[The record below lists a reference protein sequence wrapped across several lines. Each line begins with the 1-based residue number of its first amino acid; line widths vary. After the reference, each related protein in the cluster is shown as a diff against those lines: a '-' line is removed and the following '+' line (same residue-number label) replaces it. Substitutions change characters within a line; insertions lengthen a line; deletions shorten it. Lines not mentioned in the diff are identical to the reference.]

1 MQFNCFGQRF
11 NYNAETGKKI
21 FPLWQ
26 MHYNYSMNETD
37 RILELRKLLKEYSY
51 QYYTLDQPTVP
62 DYEYDMLFRELQELE
77 EKHPEL
83 YDPNSVTQRVGYE
96 VLSEFKKIT
105 HERPMLSLGDV
116 FSYDELREW
125 SKKITDVYGKVQ
137 YCAEYKIDGLA
148 MSLIYED
155 GLFKQAVTRGD
166 GIVGEDVTSN
176 VRTRQSVP
184 MSIPYKQRYDIRGEV
199 YMPKSSFNRVN
210 RERRE
215 QGEEEFA
222 NPRNA
227 AAGSIRQLDSR
238 ISASRG
244 LDGFWYHVPD
254 DVNSDTHYG
263 SLQYAKRLG
272 FIVNETTSLF
282 DDIEDV
288 IHFIDETAAIRNDLP
303 YEIDG
308 MVIKVNDYAL
318 QRQIGYTSRIPKWAI
333 AYKFPAE
340 EVLTQVEDIFITV
353 GRTGKCTPNAK
364 LKPVRVAGTTV
375 GFATLHNED
384 NIRDKDIRIGDTVIV
399 RKAGDIIPEVV
410 SSLKERR
417 DGSQQRFVFP
427 EYCPVCGGKLYRFED
442 EAAHYCVN
450 SECKARLVYSIAHF
464 TERNAM
470 NIDGLGEK
478 RVEAFLNEGLLS
490 SFEDIYKLHNRR
502 EDILQ
507 MEKFGVKSFDN
518 LIEAIENSKANSLER
533 LINGL
538 GIRQVGEK
546 AAKILAAHFGNMD
559 ALMNASFEEL
569 SEIRDIG
576 PVTAEYIRDFFNE
589 PANAEM
595 ISQLKMLGVNMA
607 YIDTAVGGESPFAG
621 KTVVLTG
628 TLEKYSRAQATAL
641 LEDRGANVS
650 GSVSKKTDYVIYGA
664 EAGSKLDK
672 ANELGIQTLDET
684 EFESML

>member
-1 MQFNCFGQRF
+1 
-11 NYNAETGKKI
+11 
-21 FPLWQ
+21 
-26 MHYNYSMNETD
+26 MNESE
-37 RILELRKLLKEYSY
+37 RILELRKLLKQYAYE
-51 QYYTLDQPTVP
+51 YYTLDMPTIP
-62 DYEYDMLFRELQELE
+62 DSEYDILFRELEELE
-77 EKHPEL
+77 KKHPEL
-83 YDPNSVTQRVGYE
+83 DDPNSVTKRVGFE
-96 VLSEFKKIT
+96 ILSEFKKIT

-125 SKKITDVYGKVQ
+125 SKKITDVYGEVE

-166 GIVGEDVTSN
+166 GITGEDVTSN
-176 VRTRQSVP
+176 VRTIQSIP
-184 MSIPYKQRYDIRGEV
+184 MAIPYKQRYDIRGEV
-199 YMPKSSFNRVN
+199 YMPKASFNRVN
-210 RERRE
+210 RERRAN
-215 QGEEEFA
+215 GEEEFA

-238 ISASRG
+238 ICASRG

-263 SLQYAKRLG
+263 SLQYARKLG
-272 FIVNETTSLF
+272 FVVNETTSLYKN
-282 DDIEDV
+282 IEDV
-288 IHFIDETAAIRNDLP
+288 ISFIDETVKIRHDLP

-308 MVIKVNDYAL
+308 MVVKVNSYDL
-318 QRQIGYTSRIPKWAI
+318 QRKIGFTSRIPKWAI

-340 EVLTQVEDIFITV
+340 EVRTKVEDIFITV

-364 LKPVRVAGTTV
+364 LTPVKVAGTTV

-410 SSLKERR
+410 RSIKENR
-417 DGSQQRFVFP
+417 DGSQVSFVFP
-427 EYCPVCGGKLYRFED
+427 DRCPVCGGKLYRFED

-478 RVEAFLNEGLLS
+478 RVEAFLNNGLLT

-502 EDILQ
+502 DDILE
-507 MEKFGVKSFDN
+507 MEKFGSKSYVN

-546 AAKILAAHFGNMD
+546 AAKILAAHFKDMD
-559 ALMNASFEEL
+559 SFMNASLEEL
-569 SEIRDIG
+569 SEIMDIG
-576 PVTAEYIRDFFNE
+576 PITAEYIRDFFNE
-589 PANAEM
+589 PSNKEM
-595 ISQLKMLGVNMA
+595 ISQLKMLGVNMN
-607 YIDTAVGGESPFAG
+607 YIDTAVSSDSVFAG

-628 TLEKYSRAQATAL
+628 TLERYSRSDATKL
-641 LEDRGANVS
+641 LEDLGAHVAS
-650 GSVSKKTDYVIYGA
+650 SVSKKTDFVIYGT

-672 ANELGIQTLDET
+672 ANELGVTTLSED

>member
-1 MQFNCFGQRF
+1 
-11 NYNAETGKKI
+11 
-21 FPLWQ
+21 
-26 MHYNYSMNETD
+26 MNEIE
-37 RILELRKLLKEYSY
+37 RIKELRNLLKRYSY
-51 QYYTLDQPTVP
+51 EYYTLDKPTVP
-62 DYEYDMLFRELQELE
+62 DSEYDMLFRELQDLE
-77 EKHPEL
+77 EKHPEM

-96 VLSEFKKIT
+96 ILSEFQKVT

-116 FSYDELREW
+116 FSYDELRDW
-125 SKKITDVYGKVQ
+125 AKKITDIYGKVEF
-137 YCAEYKIDGLA
+137 CAEYKIDGLA

-166 GIVGEDVTSN
+166 GITGEDVTSN
-176 VRTRQSVP
+176 VRTIQSIP

-210 RERRE
+210 RERIAN
-215 QGEEEFA
+215 GEEEFA

-238 ISASRG
+238 ICASRG

-263 SLQYAKRLG
+263 SLEYAKKLG

-282 DDIEDV
+282 NDIEDV
-288 IHFIDETAAIRNDLP
+288 IRFIDDTQKIRHDLP

-308 MVIKVNDYAL
+308 MVIKVNSYEL
-318 QRQIGYTSRIPKWAI
+318 QRQLGFTSRIPKWAI

-340 EVLTQVEDIFITV
+340 EVRTKVEDIFITV

-364 LKPVRVAGTTV
+364 LTPVKVAGTTV
-375 GFATLHNED
+375 SFATLHNED
-384 NIRDKDIRIGDTVIV
+384 NISDKDIRIGDTVIV

-410 SSLKERR
+410 RSIKEERN
-417 DGSQQRFVFP
+417 GSQVKFIFP
-427 EYCPVCGGKLYRFED
+427 EICPVCGGRLYRFED

-450 SECKARLVYSIAHF
+450 SECKARLVFSIAHF

-478 RVEAFLNEGLLS
+478 RVEAFLNEGLLT
-490 SFEDIYKLHNRR
+490 SFEDIYKLFNRKD
-502 EDILQ
+502 DILK
-507 MEKFGVKSFDN
+507 MEKFGEKSYDN
-518 LIEAIENSKANSLER
+518 LIEAIENSKKNSLER

-546 AAKILAAHFGNMD
+546 AAKVLAAYFKNMD
-559 ALMNASFEEL
+559 AFMNASQEEL
-569 SEIRDIG
+569 SNIHDIG
-576 PVTAEYIRDFFNE
+576 PITAEYIREFFNE
-589 PANAEM
+589 DSNREM
-595 ISQLKMLGVNMA
+595 IAQLKLLGVNMD
-607 YIDTAVGGESPFAG
+607 YIDTSSKEESVFTG

-628 TLEKYSRAQATAL
+628 TLEHYSRNEATAL
-641 LEDRGANVS
+641 LENLGAKVS
-650 GSVSKKTDYVIYGA
+650 GSVSKKTDYVIYGT

-672 ANELGIQTLDET
+672 ANALGVTTLSEAD
-684 EFESML
+684 FEKLL

>member
-1 MQFNCFGQRF
+1 M
-11 NYNAETGKKI
+11 NYNV
-21 FPLWQ
+21 F
-26 MHYNYSMNETD
+26 MNETD
-37 RILELRKLLKEYSY
+37 RILELRKLLKQYSY
-51 QYYTLDQPTVP
+51 EYYTLDSPSVP
-62 DYEYDMLFRELQELE
+62 DYEYDMLFRELQQLE

-96 VLSEFKKIT
+96 ILSEFKKVT

-125 SKKITDVYGKVQ
+125 SKKITDVYGQVE

-166 GIVGEDVTSN
+166 GVTGEDVTSN
-176 VRTRQSVP
+176 VRTIQSVP
-184 MSIPYKQRYDIRGEV
+184 MAIPYRQRYDIRGEV
-199 YMPKSSFNRVN
+199 YMPKTSFNRVN

-215 QGEEEFA
+215 NGEEEFA

-238 ISASRG
+238 ICASRG

-254 DVNSDTHYG
+254 DVNSNTHYG
-263 SLQYAKRLG
+263 SLEYARKLG

-282 DDIEDV
+282 NNIEDV
-288 IHFIDETAAIRNDLP
+288 ISFIEETAKIRNELP

-340 EVLTQVEDIFITV
+340 EVLTKVEDIFITV

-364 LKPVRVAGTTV
+364 LTPVKVAGTTV

-384 NIRDKDIRIGDTVIV
+384 NITDKDIRINDTVVV

-410 SSLKERR
+410 RAIKERR
-417 DGSQQRFVFP
+417 DGTQTKYVFP
-427 EYCPVCGGKLYRFED
+427 EFCPVCGGKLYRFED

-450 SECKARLVYSIAHF
+450 TECKARLVYSIAHF

-478 RVEAFLNEGLLS
+478 RVEAFLNEGLLN

-507 MEKFGVKSFDN
+507 MEKFGTKSYDN
-518 LIEAIENSKANSLER
+518 LIEAIENSKQNSLER

-546 AAKILAAHFGNMD
+546 AAKILAARFRNME

-569 SEIRDIG
+569 SQIRDIG
-576 PVTAEYIRDFFNE
+576 PITAEYIRDFFNE
-589 PANAEM
+589 ESNAEM
-595 ISQLKMLGVNMA
+595 IRQLKMLGVNME
-607 YIDTAVGGESPFAG
+607 YIDTSVNSDSLFAG

-628 TLEKYSRAQATAL
+628 TLEKYSRSEATAL
-641 LEDRGANVS
+641 LEDRGAHVS
-650 GSVSKKTDYVIYGA
+650 GSVSKKTDFVIYGA

-672 ANELGIQTLDET
+672 ANQLGITTLDEAQ
-684 EFESML
+684 FESML

>member
-1 MQFNCFGQRF
+1 
-11 NYNAETGKKI
+11 
-21 FPLWQ
+21 
-26 MHYNYSMNETD
+26 MNEIE
-37 RILELRKLLKEYSY
+37 RIKELRNLLKRYSY
-51 QYYTLDQPTVP
+51 EYYTLDKPTVP
-62 DYEYDMLFRELQELE
+62 DSEYDMLFRELQDLE
-77 EKHPEL
+77 EKHPEM

-96 VLSEFKKIT
+96 ILSEFQKVT

-116 FSYDELREW
+116 FSYDELRDW
-125 SKKITDVYGKVQ
+125 AKKITDIYGKVEF
-137 YCAEYKIDGLA
+137 CAEYKIDGLA

-166 GIVGEDVTSN
+166 GITGEDVTSN
-176 VRTRQSVP
+176 VRTIQSIP

-210 RERRE
+210 RERLAN
-215 QGEEEFA
+215 GEEEFA

-238 ISASRG
+238 ICASRG

-263 SLQYAKRLG
+263 SLEYARKLG

-282 DDIEDV
+282 NDIEDV
-288 IHFIDETAAIRNDLP
+288 IRFIDDTQKIRHDLP

-308 MVIKVNDYAL
+308 MVIKVNSYEL
-318 QRQIGYTSRIPKWAI
+318 QRQLGFTSRIPKWAI

-340 EVLTQVEDIFITV
+340 EVRTKVEDIFITV

-364 LKPVRVAGTTV
+364 LTPVKVAGTTV
-375 GFATLHNED
+375 SFATLHNED
-384 NIRDKDIRIGDTVIV
+384 NISDKDIRIGDTVIV

-410 SSLKERR
+410 RSIKEERN
-417 DGSQQRFVFP
+417 GSQVKFIFP
-427 EYCPVCGGKLYRFED
+427 EICPVCGGRLYRFED

-450 SECKARLVYSIAHF
+450 SECKARLVFSIAHF

-478 RVEAFLNEGLLS
+478 RVEAFLNEGLLT
-490 SFEDIYKLHNRR
+490 SFEDIYKLFNRKD
-502 EDILQ
+502 DILK
-507 MEKFGVKSFDN
+507 MEKFGEKSYDN
-518 LIEAIENSKANSLER
+518 LIEAIENSKKNSLER

-546 AAKILAAHFGNMD
+546 AAKILAAYFKNMD
-559 ALMNASFEEL
+559 AFMNASQEEL
-569 SEIRDIG
+569 SNIHDIG
-576 PVTAEYIRDFFNE
+576 PITAEYIREFFNE
-589 PANAEM
+589 DSNREM
-595 ISQLKMLGVNMA
+595 IAQLKLLGVNMD
-607 YIDTAVGGESPFAG
+607 YIDTSSKEESVFTG

-628 TLEKYSRAQATAL
+628 TLEHYSRNEATAL
-641 LEDRGANVS
+641 LEKLGAKVS
-650 GSVSKKTDYVIYGA
+650 GSVSKKTDYVIYGT

-672 ANELGIQTLDET
+672 ANALGVTTLSEAD
-684 EFESML
+684 FEKLL

>member
-1 MQFNCFGQRF
+1 M
-11 NYNAETGKKI
+11 NYNV
-21 FPLWQ
+21 F
-26 MHYNYSMNETD
+26 MNETD
-37 RILELRKLLKEYSY
+37 RILELRKLLKQYSY
-51 QYYTLDQPTVP
+51 EYYTLDSPSVP
-62 DYEYDMLFRELQELE
+62 DYEYDMLFRELQQLE

-96 VLSEFKKIT
+96 ILSEFKKVT

-125 SKKITDVYGKVQ
+125 SKKITDVYGQVE

-166 GIVGEDVTSN
+166 GVTGEDVTSN
-176 VRTRQSVP
+176 VRTIQSVP
-184 MSIPYKQRYDIRGEV
+184 MAIPYRQRYDIRGEV
-199 YMPKSSFNRVN
+199 YMPKTSFNRVN

-215 QGEEEFA
+215 NGEEEFA

-238 ISASRG
+238 ICASRG

-254 DVNSDTHYG
+254 DVNSNTHYG
-263 SLQYAKRLG
+263 SLEYARKLG

-282 DDIEDV
+282 NNIEDV
-288 IHFIDETAAIRNDLP
+288 ISFIEETAKIRNELP

-340 EVLTQVEDIFITV
+340 EVLTKVEDIFITV

-364 LKPVRVAGTTV
+364 LTPVKVAGTTV

-384 NIRDKDIRIGDTVIV
+384 NITDKDIRINDTVVV

-410 SSLKERR
+410 RAIKERR
-417 DGSQQRFVFP
+417 DGTQTKYVFP
-427 EYCPVCGGKLYRFED
+427 EFCPVCGGKLYRFED

-450 SECKARLVYSIAHF
+450 TECKARLVYSIAHF

-478 RVEAFLNEGLLS
+478 RVEAFLNEGLLN

-507 MEKFGVKSFDN
+507 MEKFGTKSYDN
-518 LIEAIENSKANSLER
+518 LIEAIENSKQNSLER

-546 AAKILAAHFGNMD
+546 AAKILAARFRNME

-569 SEIRDIG
+569 SQIRDIG
-576 PVTAEYIRDFFNE
+576 PITAEYIRDFFNE
-589 PANAEM
+589 ESNAEM
-595 ISQLKMLGVNMA
+595 IRQLKMLGVNME
-607 YIDTAVGGESPFAG
+607 YIDTSVNSDSLFAG

-628 TLEKYSRAQATAL
+628 TLEKYSRSEATAL
-641 LEDRGANVS
+641 LEDRGAHVS
-650 GSVSKKTDYVIYGA
+650 GSVSKKTDFVIYGA

-672 ANELGIQTLDET
+672 ANQLGITTLDET
-684 EFESML
+684 QFESML

>member
-1 MQFNCFGQRF
+1 
-11 NYNAETGKKI
+11 
-21 FPLWQ
+21 
-26 MHYNYSMNETD
+26 MNEIE
-37 RILELRKLLKEYSY
+37 RIKELRNLLKRYSY
-51 QYYTLDQPTVP
+51 EYYTLDKPTVP
-62 DYEYDMLFRELQELE
+62 DSEYDMLFRELQDLE
-77 EKHPEL
+77 EKHPEM

-96 VLSEFKKIT
+96 ILSEFQKVT

-116 FSYDELREW
+116 FSYDELRDW
-125 SKKITDVYGKVQ
+125 AKKITDIYGKVEF
-137 YCAEYKIDGLA
+137 CAEYKIDGLA

-166 GIVGEDVTSN
+166 GITGEDVTSN
-176 VRTRQSVP
+176 VRTIQSIP

-210 RERRE
+210 RERLAN
-215 QGEEEFA
+215 GEEEFA

-238 ISASRG
+238 ICASRG

-263 SLQYAKRLG
+263 SLEYARKLG

-282 DDIEDV
+282 NDIEDV
-288 IHFIDETAAIRNDLP
+288 IRFIDDTQKIRHDLP

-308 MVIKVNDYAL
+308 MVIKVNSYEL
-318 QRQIGYTSRIPKWAI
+318 QRQLGFTSRIPKWAI

-340 EVLTQVEDIFITV
+340 EVRTKVEDIFITV

-364 LKPVRVAGTTV
+364 LTPVKVAGTTV
-375 GFATLHNED
+375 SFATLHNED
-384 NIRDKDIRIGDTVIV
+384 NISDKDIRIGDTVIV

-410 SSLKERR
+410 RSIKEERN
-417 DGSQQRFVFP
+417 GSQVKFIFP
-427 EYCPVCGGKLYRFED
+427 EICPVCGGRLYRFED

-450 SECKARLVYSIAHF
+450 SECKARLVFSIAHF

-478 RVEAFLNEGLLS
+478 RVEAFLSEGLLT
-490 SFEDIYKLHNRR
+490 SFEDIYKLFNRKD
-502 EDILQ
+502 DILK
-507 MEKFGVKSFDN
+507 MEKFGEKSYDN
-518 LIEAIENSKANSLER
+518 LIEAIENSKKNSLER

-546 AAKILAAHFGNMD
+546 TAKVLAAYFKNMD
-559 ALMNASFEEL
+559 AFMNASQEEL
-569 SEIRDIG
+569 SNIHDIG
-576 PVTAEYIRDFFNE
+576 PITAEYIREFFNE
-589 PANAEM
+589 DSNREM
-595 ISQLKMLGVNMA
+595 IAQLKLLGVNMD
-607 YIDTAVGGESPFAG
+607 YIDTSSKEESVFTG

-628 TLEKYSRAQATAL
+628 TLEHYSRNEATAL
-641 LEDRGANVS
+641 LENLGAKVS
-650 GSVSKKTDYVIYGA
+650 GSVSKKTDYVIYGT

-672 ANELGIQTLDET
+672 ANALGVTTLSEAD
-684 EFESML
+684 FEKLL

>member
-1 MQFNCFGQRF
+1 
-11 NYNAETGKKI
+11 
-21 FPLWQ
+21 
-26 MHYNYSMNETD
+26 MNEKE
-37 RILELRKLLKEYSY
+37 RIEYLRKILKQYAYE
-51 QYYTLDQPTVP
+51 YYTLDRPTVS
-62 DYEYDMLFRELQELE
+62 DYEYDMLFRELEELE
-77 EKHPEL
+77 KKHPEL
-83 YDPNSVTQRVGYE
+83 NDPNSPTQRVGFE
-96 VLSEFKKIT
+96 VLSEFKKID
-105 HERPMLSLGDV
+105 HSKPMLSLGDV

-125 SKKITDVYGKVQ
+125 SKKITDVFGQVE

-166 GIVGEDVTSN
+166 GVTGEDVTSN
-176 VRTRQSVP
+176 VRTIQSIP

-210 RERRE
+210 RERRAN
-215 QGEEEFA
+215 GEEEFA

-238 ISASRG
+238 ICASRG

-263 SLQYAKRLG
+263 SLQYARKLG
-272 FIVNETTSLF
+272 FIVNETTTLF
-282 DDIEDV
+282 NNIEDV
-288 IHFIDETAAIRNDLP
+288 IGFIEKTAQIRNELP

-308 MVIKVNDYAL
+308 MVIKVNSYDL
-318 QRQIGYTSRIPKWAI
+318 QKKIGFTSRIPKWAI

-340 EVLTQVEDIFITV
+340 EVKTIVEDIFITV
-353 GRTGKCTPNAK
+353 GRTGKCTPNARLTPK
-364 LKPVRVAGTTV
+364 KIAGTTV

-384 NIRDKDIRIGDTVIV
+384 NIKDKDIRIGDLVVV

-410 SSLKERR
+410 RSIKEERN
-417 DGSQQRFVFP
+417 GSQLPFVFP
-427 EYCPVCGGKLYRFED
+427 QFCPVCGGKLYRFED

-450 SECKARLVYSIAHF
+450 SECKARLVYSISHF

-478 RVEAFLNEGLLS
+478 RVETFLEAGLIS
-490 SFEDIYKLHNRR
+490 SFEDIYKLHNRK
-502 EDILQ
+502 EDILKLD
-507 MEKFGVKSFDN
+507 KFGQKSYDN
-518 LIEAIENSKANSLER
+518 LIEAIENSKKNSLER
-533 LINGL
+533 LIYGL

-546 AAKILAAHFGNMD
+546 AGKILAAYFKNMD
-559 ALMNASFEEL
+559 SFMHASVDEL
-569 SEIRDIG
+569 SAIKDIG
-576 PVTAEYIRDFFNE
+576 PTTAEYIHDFFSE
-589 PANAEM
+589 PSNIEM
-595 ISQLKMLGVNMA
+595 INQLKMLGVNMD
-607 YIDTAVGGESPFAG
+607 YIDNSVSNESVFSN

-628 TLEKYSRAQATAL
+628 TLQRFTRNQATEL
-641 LEDRGANVS
+641 LENLGANVS

-672 ANELGIQTLDET
+672 ANQLGVATLSED
-684 EFESML
+684 EFEALL

>member
-1 MQFNCFGQRF
+1 
-11 NYNAETGKKI
+11 
-21 FPLWQ
+21 
-26 MHYNYSMNETD
+26 MNEIE
-37 RILELRKLLKEYSY
+37 RIKELRNLLKRYSY
-51 QYYTLDQPTVP
+51 EYYTLDKPTVP
-62 DYEYDMLFRELQELE
+62 DSEYDMLFRELQNLE
-77 EKHPEL
+77 EKHPEM

-96 VLSEFKKIT
+96 ILSEFQKVT

-116 FSYDELREW
+116 FSYDELRDW
-125 SKKITDVYGKVQ
+125 AKKITDVYGKVEF
-137 YCAEYKIDGLA
+137 CAEYKIDGLA

-166 GIVGEDVTSN
+166 GIIGEDVTSN
-176 VRTRQSVP
+176 VRTIQSIP
-184 MSIPYKQRYDIRGEV
+184 MSIPYRQRYDIRGEV

-210 RERRE
+210 RERLAN
-215 QGEEEFA
+215 GEEEFA

-238 ISASRG
+238 ICASRG

-263 SLQYAKRLG
+263 SLEYARKLG

-282 DDIEDV
+282 NDIEDV
-288 IHFIDETAAIRNDLP
+288 IRFIDDTQKIRHDLP

-308 MVIKVNDYAL
+308 MVIKVNSYEL
-318 QRQIGYTSRIPKWAI
+318 QRQLGFTSRIPKWAI

-340 EVLTQVEDIFITV
+340 EVRTKVEDIFITV

-364 LKPVRVAGTTV
+364 LTPVKVAGTTV
-375 GFATLHNED
+375 SFATLHNED
-384 NIRDKDIRIGDTVIV
+384 NILDKDIRIGDTVIV

-410 SSLKERR
+410 RSIKEERN
-417 DGSQQRFVFP
+417 GSQVKFIFP
-427 EYCPVCGGKLYRFED
+427 EICPVCGGRLYRFED

-450 SECKARLVYSIAHF
+450 SECKARLVFSIAHF

-478 RVEAFLNEGLLS
+478 RVEAFLNEGLLT
-490 SFEDIYKLHNRR
+490 SFEDIYKLFNRKD
-502 EDILQ
+502 DILK
-507 MEKFGVKSFDN
+507 MEKFGEKSYDN
-518 LIEAIENSKANSLER
+518 LIEAIENSKKNSLER

-546 AAKILAAHFGNMD
+546 AAKILAAYFKNMD
-559 ALMNASFEEL
+559 AFMNASQEEL
-569 SEIRDIG
+569 SNIHDIG
-576 PVTAEYIRDFFNE
+576 PITAEYIREFFNE
-589 PANAEM
+589 NSNREM
-595 ISQLKMLGVNMA
+595 IAQLKLLGVNMD
-607 YIDTAVGGESPFAG
+607 YIDTSSKEESVFTG

-628 TLEKYSRAQATAL
+628 TLEHYSRNEATAL
-641 LEDRGANVS
+641 LENLGAKVS
-650 GSVSKKTDYVIYGA
+650 GSVSKKTDYVIYGS

-672 ANELGIQTLDET
+672 ANALGVTTLSEAD
-684 EFESML
+684 FEKLL

>member
-1 MQFNCFGQRF
+1 
-11 NYNAETGKKI
+11 
-21 FPLWQ
+21 
-26 MHYNYSMNETD
+26 MNESE
-37 RILELRKLLKEYSY
+37 RILELRKLLKQYAYE
-51 QYYTLDQPTVP
+51 YYTLDMPTIP
-62 DYEYDMLFRELQELE
+62 DSEYDILFRELEELE
-77 EKHPEL
+77 KKHPEL
-83 YDPNSVTQRVGYE
+83 DDPNSVTKRVGFE
-96 VLSEFKKIT
+96 ILSEFKKIT

-125 SKKITDVYGKVQ
+125 SKKITDVYGEVE

-166 GIVGEDVTSN
+166 GITGEDVTSN
-176 VRTRQSVP
+176 VRTIQSIP
-184 MSIPYKQRYDIRGEV
+184 MAIPYKQRYDIRGEV
-199 YMPKSSFNRVN
+199 YMPKASFNRVN
-210 RERRE
+210 RERRAN
-215 QGEEEFA
+215 GEEEFA

-238 ISASRG
+238 ICASRG

-263 SLQYAKRLG
+263 SLQYARKLG
-272 FIVNETTSLF
+272 FVVNETTSLYKN
-282 DDIEDV
+282 IEDV
-288 IHFIDETAAIRNDLP
+288 ISFIDETVKIRHDLP

-308 MVIKVNDYAL
+308 MVVKVNSYDL
-318 QRQIGYTSRIPKWAI
+318 QRKIGFTSRIPKWAI
-333 AYKFPAE
+333 AYKFLAE
-340 EVLTQVEDIFITV
+340 EVRTKVEDIFITV

-364 LKPVRVAGTTV
+364 LTPVKVAGTTV

-410 SSLKERR
+410 RSIKENR
-417 DGSQQRFVFP
+417 DGSQVSFVFP
-427 EYCPVCGGKLYRFED
+427 DRCPVCGGKLYRFED

-478 RVEAFLNEGLLS
+478 RVEAFLNNGLLT

-502 EDILQ
+502 DDILE
-507 MEKFGVKSFDN
+507 MEKFGSKSYDN

-546 AAKILAAHFGNMD
+546 AAKILAAHFKDMD
-559 ALMNASFEEL
+559 SFMNASLEEL
-569 SEIRDIG
+569 SEIKDIG
-576 PVTAEYIRDFFNE
+576 PITAEYIRDFFNE
-589 PANAEM
+589 PSNMEM
-595 ISQLKMLGVNMA
+595 ISQLKMLGVNMN
-607 YIDTAVGGESPFAG
+607 YIDTTVSSDSVFAG

-628 TLEKYSRAQATAL
+628 TLERYSRSDATKL
-641 LEDRGANVS
+641 LEDLGAHVAS
-650 GSVSKKTDYVIYGA
+650 SVSKKTDFVIYGT

-672 ANELGIQTLDET
+672 ANELGVTTLSED

>member
-1 MQFNCFGQRF
+1 
-11 NYNAETGKKI
+11 
-21 FPLWQ
+21 
-26 MHYNYSMNETD
+26 MNEIE
-37 RILELRKLLKEYSY
+37 RIKELRNLLKRYSY
-51 QYYTLDQPTVP
+51 EYYTLDKPTVP
-62 DYEYDMLFRELQELE
+62 DSEYDMLFRELQDLE
-77 EKHPEL
+77 EKHPEM

-96 VLSEFKKIT
+96 ILSEFQKVT

-116 FSYDELREW
+116 FSYDELRDW
-125 SKKITDVYGKVQ
+125 AKKITDIYGKVEF
-137 YCAEYKIDGLA
+137 CAEYKIDGLA

-166 GIVGEDVTSN
+166 GITGEDVTSN
-176 VRTRQSVP
+176 VRTIQSIP

-210 RERRE
+210 RERLAN
-215 QGEEEFA
+215 GEEEFA

-238 ISASRG
+238 ICASRG

-263 SLQYAKRLG
+263 SLEYAKKLG

-282 DDIEDV
+282 NDIEDV
-288 IHFIDETAAIRNDLP
+288 IRFIDDTQKIRHDLP

-308 MVIKVNDYAL
+308 MVIKVNSYEL
-318 QRQIGYTSRIPKWAI
+318 QRQLGFTSRIPKWAI

-340 EVLTQVEDIFITV
+340 EVRTKVEDIFITV

-364 LKPVRVAGTTV
+364 LTPVKVAGTTV
-375 GFATLHNED
+375 SFATLHNED
-384 NIRDKDIRIGDTVIV
+384 NISDKDIRIGDTVIV

-410 SSLKERR
+410 RSIKEERN
-417 DGSQQRFVFP
+417 GSQVKFIFP
-427 EYCPVCGGKLYRFED
+427 EICPVCGGRLYRFED

-450 SECKARLVYSIAHF
+450 SECKARLVFSIAHF

-478 RVEAFLNEGLLS
+478 RVEAFLNEGLLT
-490 SFEDIYKLHNRR
+490 SFEDIYKLFNRKD
-502 EDILQ
+502 DILK
-507 MEKFGVKSFDN
+507 MEKFGEKSYDN
-518 LIEAIENSKANSLER
+518 LIEAIENSKKNSLER

-546 AAKILAAHFGNMD
+546 AAKVLAAYFKNMD
-559 ALMNASFEEL
+559 AFMNASQEEL
-569 SEIRDIG
+569 SNIHDIG
-576 PVTAEYIRDFFNE
+576 PITAEYIREFFNE
-589 PANAEM
+589 DSNREM
-595 ISQLKMLGVNMA
+595 IAQLKLLGVNMD
-607 YIDTAVGGESPFAG
+607 YIDTSSKEESVFTG

-628 TLEKYSRAQATAL
+628 TLEHYSRNEATAL
-641 LEDRGANVS
+641 LEKLGAKVS
-650 GSVSKKTDYVIYGA
+650 GSVSKKTDYVIYGT

-672 ANELGIQTLDET
+672 ANALGVTTLSEAD
-684 EFESML
+684 FEKLL

>member
-1 MQFNCFGQRF
+1 
-11 NYNAETGKKI
+11 
-21 FPLWQ
+21 
-26 MHYNYSMNETD
+26 MNEIE
-37 RILELRKLLKEYSY
+37 RIKELRNLLKRYSY
-51 QYYTLDQPTVP
+51 EYYTLDKPTVP
-62 DYEYDMLFRELQELE
+62 DSEYDMLFRELQDLE
-77 EKHPEL
+77 EKHPEM

-96 VLSEFKKIT
+96 ILSEFQKVT

-116 FSYDELREW
+116 FSYDELRDW
-125 SKKITDVYGKVQ
+125 AKKITDIYGKVEF
-137 YCAEYKIDGLA
+137 CAEYKIDGLA

-166 GIVGEDVTSN
+166 GITGEDVTSN
-176 VRTRQSVP
+176 VRTIQSIP

-210 RERRE
+210 RERLAN
-215 QGEEEFA
+215 GEEEFA

-238 ISASRG
+238 ICASRG

-263 SLQYAKRLG
+263 SLEYARKLG

-282 DDIEDV
+282 NDIEDV
-288 IHFIDETAAIRNDLP
+288 IRFIDDTQKIRHDLP

-308 MVIKVNDYAL
+308 MVIKVNSYEL
-318 QRQIGYTSRIPKWAI
+318 QRQLGFTSRIPKWAI

-340 EVLTQVEDIFITV
+340 EVRTKVEDIFITV

-364 LKPVRVAGTTV
+364 LTPVKVAGTTV
-375 GFATLHNED
+375 SFATLHNED
-384 NIRDKDIRIGDTVIV
+384 NISDKDIRIGDTVIV

-410 SSLKERR
+410 RSIKEER
-417 DGSQQRFVFP
+417 DGSQVKFIFP
-427 EYCPVCGGKLYRFED
+427 EICPVCGGRLYRFED

-450 SECKARLVYSIAHF
+450 SECKARLVFSIAHF

-478 RVEAFLNEGLLS
+478 RVEAFLNEGLLT
-490 SFEDIYKLHNRR
+490 SFEDIYKLFNRKD
-502 EDILQ
+502 DILK
-507 MEKFGVKSFDN
+507 MEKFGEKSYDN
-518 LIEAIENSKANSLER
+518 LIEAIENSKKNSLER

-546 AAKILAAHFGNMD
+546 AAKVLAAYFKNMD
-559 ALMNASFEEL
+559 AFMNASQEEL
-569 SEIRDIG
+569 SNIHDIG
-576 PVTAEYIRDFFNE
+576 PITAEYIREFFNE
-589 PANAEM
+589 DSNREM
-595 ISQLKMLGVNMA
+595 IAQLKLLGVNMD
-607 YIDTAVGGESPFAG
+607 YIDTSSKEESVFTG

-628 TLEKYSRAQATAL
+628 TLEHYSRNEATAL
-641 LEDRGANVS
+641 LENLGAKVS
-650 GSVSKKTDYVIYGA
+650 GSVSKKTDYVIYGT

-672 ANELGIQTLDET
+672 ANALGVTTLSEAD
-684 EFESML
+684 FEKLL

>member
-1 MQFNCFGQRF
+1 
-11 NYNAETGKKI
+11 
-21 FPLWQ
+21 
-26 MHYNYSMNETD
+26 MNETD
-37 RILELRKLLKEYSY
+37 RILELRKLLKQYSY
-51 QYYTLDQPTVP
+51 EYYTLDSPSVP
-62 DYEYDMLFRELQELE
+62 DYEYDMLFRELQQLE

-96 VLSEFKKIT
+96 ILSEFKKVT

-125 SKKITDVYGKVQ
+125 SKKITDVYGQVE

-166 GIVGEDVTSN
+166 GVTGEDVTSN
-176 VRTRQSVP
+176 VRTIQSVP
-184 MSIPYKQRYDIRGEV
+184 MAIPYRQRYDIRGEV
-199 YMPKSSFNRVN
+199 YMPKTSFNRVN

-215 QGEEEFA
+215 NGEEEFA

-238 ISASRG
+238 ICASRG

-254 DVNSDTHYG
+254 DVNSNTHYG
-263 SLQYAKRLG
+263 SLEYARKLG

-282 DDIEDV
+282 NNIEDV
-288 IHFIDETAAIRNDLP
+288 ISFIEETAKIRNELP

-340 EVLTQVEDIFITV
+340 EVLTKVEDIFITV

-364 LKPVRVAGTTV
+364 LTPVKVAGTTV

-384 NIRDKDIRIGDTVIV
+384 NITDKDIRINDTVVV

-410 SSLKERR
+410 RAIKERR
-417 DGSQQRFVFP
+417 DGTQTKYVFP
-427 EYCPVCGGKLYRFED
+427 EFCPVCGGKLYRFED

-450 SECKARLVYSIAHF
+450 TECKARLVYSIAHF

-478 RVEAFLNEGLLS
+478 RVEAFLNEGLLN

-507 MEKFGVKSFDN
+507 MEKFGTKSYDN
-518 LIEAIENSKANSLER
+518 LIEAIENSKQNSLER

-546 AAKILAAHFGNMD
+546 AAKILAARFRNME

-569 SEIRDIG
+569 SQIRDIG
-576 PVTAEYIRDFFNE
+576 PITAEYIRDFFNE
-589 PANAEM
+589 ESNAEM
-595 ISQLKMLGVNMA
+595 IRQLKMLGVNME
-607 YIDTAVGGESPFAG
+607 YIDTSVNSDSLFAG

-628 TLEKYSRAQATAL
+628 TLEKYSRSEATAL
-641 LEDRGANVS
+641 LEDRGAHVS
-650 GSVSKKTDYVIYGA
+650 GSVSKKTDFVIYGA

-672 ANELGIQTLDET
+672 ANQLGITTLDEAQ
-684 EFESML
+684 FESML